1 MLGSLRSRLTILAAG
16 GLALLALTLSACGS
30 GSGGTGGGTS
40 AGSTTKV
47 TAILG
52 WYAEPARAG
61 FYAAQ
66 ALSYYRQV
74 GIDANLLAGADVS
87 PEQVVGSGR
96 AQFGLDDADAIMQ
109 AVAQGIPLV
118 ALMATYQNTG
128 FILVY
133 HQGQSIQ
140 GFQSLGHRTAYIFP
154 GNLWW
159 QYIEKKYHL
168 AGVHQVSYTG
178 ALQPFI
184 SDPTAVNQGYIGSE
198 DVTLRDKG
206 IKIGYL
212 RVAASGYDPY
222 SNVLFTTRSYLQA
235 HPTIV
240 KNFVASTVRGLAAY
254 RTNYKVV
261 DKYMNQFNK
270 GFPVSAM
277 NQNAI
282 EQENLVYGGDA
293 AVHGIGYMSA
303 QRWSQVAADLRYI
316 GVLKKPVNIS
326 SIFTD
331 KYLPG
336 IKG

>member
-1 MLGSLRSRLTILAAG
+1 MPSLMHSRLASRAMG
-16 GLALLALTLSACGS
+16 GLALFALSLSACGS
-30 GSGGTGGGTS
+30 GGTS
-40 AGSTTKV
+40 TPASSASTKV

-66 ALSYYRQV
+66 DLGYYRAT
-74 GIDANLLAGADVS
+74 GIDANLEAGADVS

-96 AQFGLDDADAIMQ
+96 AAFGLDDADAILQ

-133 HQGQSIQ
+133 HKGQPID

-154 GNLWW
+154 GSLWW

-168 AGVHQVSYTG
+168 AGVHQVAYSG

-184 SDPTAVNQGYIGSE
+184 GDQTAVNQGYIGSE
-198 DVTLRDKG
+198 DVTLANKG
-206 IKIGYL
+206 VKIGYL
-212 RVAASGYDPY
+212 RVADSGYDPY

-235 HPTIV
+235 HPEVV
-240 KNFVASTVRGLAAY
+240 KNFVQATVRGLSAY
-254 RTNYKVV
+254 RTRYKVI

-270 GFPVSAM
+270 GFPASAM
-277 NQNAI
+277 DQNAVQ
-282 EQENLVYGGDA
+282 QESLVYGGDA
-293 AVHGIGYMSA
+293 ATHGIGYMSA
-303 QRWSQVAADLRYI
+303 QRWSQVAAGLLYI
-316 GVLKKPVNIS
+316 GAIKKPIDVS
-326 SIFTD
+326 SVFTNQ
-331 KYLPG
+331 YLPG
-336 IKG
+336 RG